1 MEPDELKTAWKALEQ
16 RVERQRA
23 VSLDLFTESRILAAR
38 RRLFWF
44 TASKWIQI
52 ALAVGLT
59 VLAATFW
66 VAERA
71 HPALLA
77 SGLALHVYGVTLAIA
92 GVMEL
97 LLVVRLRAARP
108 VVTIQRYLAYLRT
121 WRARMMPWLALSHWL
136 LWVPAILVLFRVLFG
151 VDLGAEEPVV
161 VLSFLAAGALG
172 LLATLWLLYASPPRL
187 RQRVRAFAET
197 TSTGAAIAAA
207 EGLLDEIDRFAAE

>member
-1 MEPDELKTAWKALEQ
+1 MEPDDLKSAWKALEQ
-16 RVERQRA
+16 RLDRQRA
-23 VSLDLFTESRILAAR
+23 VSLDLFTESRIQAAR
-38 RRLFWF
+38 GRLVWF
-44 TASKWIQI
+44 TVGKWFQV
-52 ALAVGLT
+52 ALAIGLSAF
-59 VLAATFW
+59 AATFW

-77 SGLALHVYGVTLAIA
+77 SGLALHAYGIALAIA

-108 VVTIQRYLAYLRT
+108 VVTIQRYLAYLRV

-136 LWVPAILVLFRVLFG
+136 LWVPAVLVLFRLLFG
-151 VDLGAEEPVV
+151 VDLGAERPIVV
-161 VLSFLAAGALG
+161 WTFLAAGTLG